1 MSSPNLIPRGRDHHS
16 QRSLGSREKFAL
28 QGIAGSGGTYTHKTI
43 TKLNA
48 EISKLR
54 ATTIFT
60 KAEVDEA
67 IVTQREEM
75 IRKLEKEEQK
85 YLKAQIKLGE
95 VRDEIRVK
103 EDYSAHIQKRIE
115 KKDEELK
122 DFEEDRNELEKK
134 LNSMTNKLEESKN
147 EVNMKE
153 NQIAILLEKLHSLQ
167 MDQEKVV
174 AASLELEKSIR
185 EEQNTRMNILHA
197 MLEAELEF
205 KHKSSHL
212 RGIGK
217 SGKRLVD
224 VMISQ
229 QEEMRRSINAITKS
243 INDDINNSKGD
254 SSPPRQLLLLN

>member
-1 MSSPNLIPRGRDHHS
+1 MSSPNLLPRGRDHS
-16 QRSLGSREKFAL
+16 KELFAL
-28 QGIAGSGGTYTHKTI
+28 QLIGGSGGTNTHKTI
-43 TKLNA
+43 TRLNA

-60 KAEVDEA
+60 KAEVDET
-67 IVTQREEM
+67 IVNQREEM
-75 IRKLEKEEQK
+75 IQNLQDEEQK
-85 YLKAQIKLGE
+85 YRKAQIKLGE

-103 EDYSAHIQKRIE
+103 EDYSAYIQKRIE

-122 DFEEDRNELEKK
+122 DFEEDQNILQSKIDE
-134 LNSMTNKLEESKN
+134 MTNTFEECKN

-153 NQIAILLEKLHSLQ
+153 SQIATLLETLNTLQ
-167 MDQEKVV
+167 IEQEKVV
-174 AASLELEKSIR
+174 TATLALEKSIR

-205 KHKSSHL
+205 KHKSAHL
-212 RGIGK
+212 RGIGDR
-217 SGKRLVD
+217 GIRLVD

-243 INDDINNSKGD
+243 IKDDINKSND
-254 SSPPRQLLLLN
+254 NYYQPRQLLLLN